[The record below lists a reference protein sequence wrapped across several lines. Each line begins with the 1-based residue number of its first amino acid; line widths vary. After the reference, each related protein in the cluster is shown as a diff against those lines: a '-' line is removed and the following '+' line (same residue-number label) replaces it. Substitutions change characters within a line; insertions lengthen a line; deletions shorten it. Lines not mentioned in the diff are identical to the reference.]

1 MIRMQKMPIL
11 VVAVALLLPGMH
23 SRSVAAT
30 VDLLQ
35 TLDEGTIWA
44 EFYGTGE
51 LGVDAVIGRNPGGPN
66 FVTIAPGTQFWAQVP
81 RRQGMTTLGWVPV
94 NLSVQSVARLRI
106 PTACTNIN
114 LRAPTADDEMLPTPP
129 PNARLARLCGFVS
142 PAEDDIHAIQVA
154 VWAVANN
161 APRHAIQRQAD
172 YMLDTDETTDP
183 ATRQRAFDT
192 IVSGAADLLRRA
204 GIDPASYRTFR

>member
-1 MIRMQKMPIL
+1 MIRMQKIPIL
-11 VVAVALLLPGMH
+11 VVAVAVLLLGMH

-30 VDLLQ
+30 VGLLQ
-35 TLDEGTIWA
+35 ALDEGTIWA

-51 LGVDAVIGRNPGGPN
+51 LGVDAVIGRNPGGPS

-94 NLSVQSVARLRI
+94 NLSAQSVARLRI

-114 LRAPTADDEMLPTPP
+114 LRAPTADDEMVPTPP
-129 PNARLARLCGFVS
+129 PNAQLARLCGVVS
-142 PAEDDIHAIQVA
+142 PAEDGIHAMQVA

-161 APRHAIQRQAD
+161 PPRHAIERQAIH
-172 YMLDTDETTDP
+172 MLDSEATDDS
-183 ATRQRAFDT
+183 ARQALFDA
-192 IVSGAADLLRRA
+192 ILSDAAALLTRA
-204 GIDPASYRTFR
+204 GIDPKTYRMYR

>member
-1 MIRMQKMPIL
+1 MIRMQKIPIL
-11 VVAVALLLPGMH
+11 VVAVAVLLLGMH

-35 TLDEGTIWA
+35 ALDEGTIWA

-51 LGVDAVIGRNPGGPN
+51 LGVDAVIGRNPGGPS

-94 NLSVQSVARLRI
+94 NLSAQSVARLRI

-114 LRAPTADDEMLPTPP
+114 LRAPTADDEMVPTPP
-129 PNARLARLCGFVS
+129 PNAQLARLCGVVS
-142 PAEDDIHAIQVA
+142 PAEDGIHAMQVA

-161 APRHAIQRQAD
+161 PPRHAIERQAIH
-172 YMLDTDETTDP
+172 MLDSEATDDS
-183 ATRQRAFDT
+183 ARQALFDA
-192 IVSGAADLLRRA
+192 ILSDAAALLTRA
-204 GIDPASYRTFR
+204 GIDPKTYRMYR